1 MTLISQWSSILYYIL
16 RLDQMQLFLLSLSIE
31 LTIGRGLLFFIV
43 YSSAD
48 DEDSLDLP
56 SFLEVMGR
64 QNQAQTGQTAVG
76 KCDQLLTFLNHS
88 VVIFNEAGHEKTGLD
103 HSKYPKLYNLSVKL
117 FQCRNP
123 TNIIVFKTHV
133 SPPFPSLPLPSRP
146 VCFLDPPS
154 PPFNSLSHKPHCS
167 CYVVFFGLSF
177 FRNTAKKDTYCKV
190 GLVSV

>member
-1 MTLISQWSSILYYIL
+1 MTLISQWPSILYYIL
-16 RLDQMQLFLLSLSIE
+16 RLVQMQLFLLSSSIE
-31 LTIGRGLLFFIV
+31 LTIGLFFCFIV

-103 HSKYPKLYNLSVKL
+103 HRK
-117 FQCRNP
+117 
-123 TNIIVFKTHV
+123 
-133 SPPFPSLPLPSRP
+133 
-146 VCFLDPPS
+146 
-154 PPFNSLSHKPHCS
+154 
-167 CYVVFFGLSF
+167 
-177 FRNTAKKDTYCKV
+177 
-190 GLVSV
+190 

>member
-1 MTLISQWSSILYYIL
+1 MIIHLERVTHDTDKPVALYTVLYFKTSPNATLFVVIVN
-16 RLDQMQLFLLSLSIE
+16 RTNH
-31 LTIGRGLLFFIV
+31 LTGFFFIV

-117 FQCRNP
+117 FQC
-123 TNIIVFKTHV
+123 
-133 SPPFPSLPLPSRP
+133 
-146 VCFLDPPS
+146 
-154 PPFNSLSHKPHCS
+154 HKP
-167 CYVVFFGLSF
+167 
-177 FRNTAKKDTYCKV
+177 
-190 GLVSV
+190 